1 MWEYEQSQQHPELFN
16 RFEPPVSNNGCEL
29 QEQKAVETA
38 WRLWEVMG
46 EIFSNRWIL
55 KNGEEPSELWIAQIG
70 SMSEAQITLVCR
82 QCMERCAAGSTW
94 PPDLAEFV
102 ALVSASG
109 ANPFHLTSEAV
120 MAEYKRWRNESYR
133 YSGSDKYPW
142 KQDVLYHI
150 CIEMRRTGVERNLTE
165 GELKNWQKTYS
176 RNGPNTANG
185 FSIPPIR
192 QQLAAPRHP
201 AGPTP
206 AQILMEEYKRRK
218 AAGLTK

>member
-16 RFEPPVSNNGCEL
+16 RFEPPESNGCEL
-29 QEQKAVETA
+29 QEQTAVETA

-94 PPDLAEFV
+94 PPDLDEFV
-102 ALVSASG
+102 ALVSSSG
-109 ANPFHLTSEAV
+109 ANPFNLTSEAV
-120 MAEYKRWRNESYR
+120 MTEYKRWRNESYR

-165 GELKNWQKTYS
+165 GELKKLAENLLTKWTKHL
-176 RNGPNTANG
+176 ANG

>member
-16 RFEPPVSNNGCEL
+16 RFEPPVSNGCEL
-29 QEQKAVETA
+29 QDQMAVETA

-109 ANPFHLTSEAV
+109 ANPFNLTSDAV
-120 MAEYKRWRNESYR
+120 MAEYKRWRNSLTDIREATNTHGNR
-133 YSGSDKYPW
+133 MF
-142 KQDVLYHI
+142 
-150 CIEMRRTGVERNLTE
+150 CITFALRCAEP
-165 GELKNWQKTYS
+165 ELRGT
-176 RNGPNTANG
+176 
-185 FSIPPIR
+185 
-192 QQLAAPRHP
+192 
-201 AGPTP
+201 
-206 AQILMEEYKRRK
+206 
-218 AAGLTK
+218 

>member
-1 MWEYEQSQQHPELFN
+1 MKPRLPWSA
-16 RFEPPVSNNGCEL
+16 VS
-29 QEQKAVETA
+29 A
-38 WRLWEVMG
+38 WSAAPRAAHG
-46 EIFSNRWIL
+46 RRIL
-55 KNGEEPSELWIAQIG
+55 L
-70 SMSEAQITLVCR
+70 
-82 QCMERCAAGSTW
+82 
-94 PPDLAEFV
+94 EFV
-102 ALVSASG
+102 ALVSSSG
-109 ANPFHLTSEAV
+109 ANPFNLTSEAV

-176 RNGPNTANG
+176 RNGANTWITG
-185 FSIPPIR
+185 FRFPPIR
-192 QQLAAPRHP
+192 RQLAAPRHA

>member
-1 MWEYEQSQQHPELFN
+1 M
-16 RFEPPVSNNGCEL
+16 
-29 QEQKAVETA
+29 
-38 WRLWEVMG
+38 
-46 EIFSNRWIL
+46 
-55 KNGEEPSELWIAQIG
+55 WIAQIG
-70 SMSEAQITLVCR
+70 SMSDAQITLVCR
-82 QCMERCAAGSTW
+82 QCMERCAAGNTW

-109 ANPFHLTSEAV
+109 ANPFNLTSESV

-150 CIEMRRTGVERNLTE
+150 CIEIRRTGVERNLTE
-165 GELKNWQKTYS
+165 GELKKLAENLLTKWTKHL
-176 RNGPNTANG
+176 ANG
-185 FSIPPIR
+185 VSIPPIR

>member
-16 RFEPPVSNNGCEL
+16 RFEPHVSNGCEL
-29 QEQKAVETA
+29 LEQTDVETA

-102 ALVSASG
+102 ALVSSSG
-109 ANPFHLTSEAV
+109 ANPFNLTSEAV
-120 MAEYKRWRNESYR
+120 MTEYKRWRNESYR

-165 GELKNWQKTYS
+165 GELKKLAENLLTKWTKHL
-176 RNGPNTANG
+176 ANG

-192 QQLAAPRHP
+192 RQLAAPRHP

-206 AQILMEEYKRRK
+206 AQVLMEEYKRRK

>member
-16 RFEPPVSNNGCEL
+16 RFEPPVSNGCEL
-29 QEQKAVETA
+29 REQTAVETA

-109 ANPFHLTSEAV
+109 ANPFNLTSDAV

-150 CIEMRRTGVERNLTE
+150 CIEMRRTGVEKNLTE
-165 GELKNWQKTYS
+165 GELKKLAENLLTKWTKHL
-176 RNGPNTANG
+176 ANG

-192 QQLAAPRHP
+192 QQLAAPIHP